1 MVHRHKKNSAS
12 DPPFPEVE
20 LLCVNEPYPLIL
32 VGAGTVLSDLIAL
45 LKEIGGYRII
55 GVIDPN
61 PGLRGQFVGRIPIL
75 GWLADIPQHVT
86 HAVIGTPSTPKAFD
100 REAVFRLLARR
111 NIALPILVSSS
122 SQCAP
127 DLTLRRGDI
136 LLGGC
141 SIEAGARLGENCLV
155 GANAVIERCASV
167 PDHQVV
173 APGRHVSCNGLQE
186 FESNQPRTLGAT
198 LASENDSIQDIL
210 QHINRANMEIVLVV
224 NAKGVLIGTITDGD
238 IRRGILA
245 GIHLDQP
252 VSLIMNRNP
261 AAVPLGTAHAEM
273 LQLMRRRSIRH
284 LPVVDNERRPIRL
297 ERLENL
303 VDSLTGQEAVVMAGG
318 LGSRLGSL
326 TQDTPK
332 PLLPVAGRPILDR
345 ILEGLRTS
353 GIEDVVLSLN
363 YLGDRIRE
371 HVGNGERHRLHVA
384 YLAEKQRLGTGG
396 ALSLLRPRP
405 RKPFVVMNGD
415 LLTNMNFARLLD
427 FQKQFDH
434 MLVMCVRRHRTQ
446 VPYGVVDI
454 RDGCVTA
461 LREKPVIEHFI
472 NAGIYVLK
480 PSCIDL
486 IPREM
491 FFDMTD
497 LVGAIVANG
506 GGVGAF
512 PIYEYWRDIGNPNDL
527 ATAGLERKF
536 LDGAPEEPEV
546 AASVPVEALR

>member
-1 MVHRHKKNSAS
+1 M
-12 DPPFPEVE
+12 
-20 LLCVNEPYPLIL
+20 
-32 VGAGTVLSDLIAL
+32 
-45 LKEIGGYRII
+45 

-61 PGLRGQFVGRIPIL
+61 SALRGQFIGNIPIL

-100 REAVFRLLARR
+100 REAVFRLLTRR
-111 NIALPILVSSS
+111 NIALPILVSPSS
-122 SQCAP
+122 RCAR

-136 LLGGC
+136 LLAGC
-141 SIEAGARLGENCLV
+141 SIEEGARMGENCLV
-155 GANAVIERCASV
+155 GTNAIIERCASV
-167 PDHQVV
+167 PDHQVI
-173 APGRHVSCNGLQE
+173 APGSRITCSGPREV
-186 FESNQPRTLGAT
+186 ESNQPKTLAAT
-198 LASENDSIQDIL
+198 LVSENDSIQDIL
-210 QHINRANMEIVLVV
+210 QHINHANMEIVLVV
-224 NAKGVLIGTITDGD
+224 NPKGVLIGTITDGD

-252 VSLIMNRNP
+252 VSLIMNRTP
-261 AAVPLGTAHAEM
+261 AAVPLGTAYADM
-273 LQLMRRRSIRH
+273 LQIMRLRSIRH
-284 LPVVDNERRPIRL
+284 LPVIDNEQRPIRL

-303 VDSLTGQEAVVMAGG
+303 VDQLTGPEAVVMAGG
-318 LGSRLGSL
+318 LGSRLRPL

-332 PLLPVAGRPILDR
+332 PLLSVAGRPILDR

-363 YLGDRIRE
+363 YLGDRIRK
-371 HVGNGERHRLHVA
+371 HVGNGERHQLNVA
-384 YLAEKQRLGTGG
+384 YLSEKQRLGTAG

-415 LLTNMNFARLLD
+415 LLTNMNFSRLLD
-427 FQKQFDH
+427 FQKQCDH
-434 MLVMCVRRHRTQ
+434 MLVMCVRRHQTQ
-446 VPYGVVDI
+446 VPYGVVKI
-454 RDGCVTA
+454 CDGSVTA

-486 IPREM
+486 IPREK

-497 LVGAIVANG
+497 LVGAIVASG
-506 GGVGAF
+506 GRVGAF

-527 ATAGLERKF
+527 ATAGLERKY
-536 LDGAPEEPEV
+536 LDDTSEEPEV
-546 AASVPVEALR
+546 TASIPVEALR